1 MLVNYST
8 LLKSAFIFV
17 WLSANA
23 VHASEDLFSN
33 EPRNESTNIASD
45 ALASSPAT
53 KPNIIFIFADDL
65 GYGDISSFGATDIK
79 TPNIDQLGQQGI
91 KFTNFYAAANVCSPS
106 RASLLTGRFSV
117 RMGIN
122 SVFMSDS
129 PDGMPLSE
137 ITIAEALK
145 PQGYA
150 TGMVGKWHLGHSER
164 YMPLNQGFDEFYG
177 VPYSNDMA
185 NFFWHENQEIKY
197 EEIDQQYLTKRYTDK
212 AIDFI
217 DRHQQQPFFLY
228 LAHNMP
234 HVPLYASPDFQGKSE
249 RGLYGDVV
257 QELDWSVG
265 EIIKSLKAKGLWE
278 NTLLVFSSD
287 NGPWLMMADHGGSA
301 GELRNGK
308 MTTFDG
314 GHRVPTVAHW
324 PKGIK
329 PREYHGVASMLD
341 WFPTFVELS
350 GGSLPTDR
358 VIDGVS
364 LTSLLAGEE
373 QKKTG
378 EYVYFDRSN
387 KQVDAVR
394 QGQWKLKLAHSSMMP
409 ALLEAFAQF
418 GEYSHPLMLIDLV
431 TDPGETTNLADLH
444 PEKVTALKKV
454 LAQYQTIKPDQR
466 WLIMKGTASDHK
478 GYGHFH
484 TALAMMGLI
493 ALLLISGLIYGMYK
507 LIKYAYRRF
516 THSKR
521 NSSN

>member
-1 MLVNYST
+1 MNT
-8 LLKSAFIFV
+8 
-17 WLSANA
+17 
-23 VHASEDLFSN
+23 VHANELLSN
-33 EPRNESTNIASD
+33 NVSA
-45 ALASSPAT
+45 A
-53 KPNIIFIFADDL
+53 KPNIVFIFADDL
-65 GYGDISSFGATDIK
+65 GYGDISTFGATDIN
-79 TPNIDQLGQQGI
+79 TPNIDKLATDGI
-91 KFTNFYAAANVCSPS
+91 KFSNFYAAANVCSPS
-106 RASLLTGRFSV
+106 RASLLTGRHSV

-150 TGMVGKWHLGHSER
+150 TGMVGKWHLGHQDR
-164 YMPLNQGFDEFYG
+164 YMPWNQGFDEFYG
-177 VPYSNDMA
+177 VPYSNDMG
-185 NFFWHENQEIKY
+185 NFFWYENQDIDY
-197 EEIDQQYLTKRYTDK
+197 QDIDQQYLTKRYTDK

-217 DRHQQQPFFLY
+217 ERHQQQPFFLY

-234 HVPLYASPDFQGKSE
+234 HVPLYASPNFQGKSE

-265 EIIKSLKAKGLWE
+265 EIVKTLKAKDLWH

-287 NGPWLMMADHGGSA
+287 NGPWLMMAEHGGSA
-301 GELRNGK
+301 GPLHNGK
-308 MTTFDG
+308 MTTFEG

-324 PKGIK
+324 PAGIK
-329 PREYHGVASMLD
+329 SREYTGVASMLD

-364 LTSLLAGEE
+364 ITSLLAGDEP
-373 QKKTG
+373 QPNT
-378 EYVYFDRSN
+378 EYVYFDKSN
-387 KQVDAVR
+387 KQVDAIR

-409 ALLEAFAQF
+409 AFLETFAQF

-431 TDPGETTNLADLH
+431 NDPGESTNLAEQY
-444 PEKVTALKKV
+444 PERVTSLKRRM
-454 LAQYQTIKPDQR
+454 AQYQTIKPEQR
-466 WLIMKGTASDHK
+466 WLIMKGTASDKK
-478 GYGHFH
+478 GYGHLF
-484 TALAMMGLI
+484 TAIAVMGLI
-493 ALLLISGLIYGMYK
+493 ALLLIAGFIYGSVK
-507 LIKYAYRRF
+507 LIRYAYRR
-516 THSKR
+516 TRQSKQ